1 MRPDRVILGEVRS
14 EEAFDMLQA
23 MNTGHE
29 GSMATIHS
37 NNPREAISRL
47 EQMVAMGGMNISYD
61 AMRAQIA
68 SAIGLV
74 IQVMRLADGKRKIT
88 HVTEIT
94 GMEGSVVQMQDI
106 FTFNRTHTDADGAV
120 HGEFRATGLRP
131 RCLDEMQRR
140 GIVYDP
146 ANFDPLQSPDERM
159 TFDANIALLILIFAA
174 VFTAGQAAFGL
185 FNVATQKRK
194 VNQRLKVAEKV
205 DGVSAMVF
213 ELRKQ
218 RGLNADGRRG
228 GAIRWISDLIVTSGV
243 PYDPKRWA
251 LFIVGAAAAAG
262 LAVAFLS
269 KNPMLFIPAALVV
282 GLGGPFAYL
291 KIMAGRRNTA
301 IGVQLPQALE
311 IIVRSLEAGH
321 PVPTAISLVGREM
334 ADPIGSEFGMAADEI
349 AYGATL
355 EQAVERMSE
364 RCQHP
369 DIDLFAATVRLQERS
384 GGNLTGLL
392 KLNAS
397 TVRERLKMRLK
408 IKAASSEGRTSAMIL
423 TAAPFVTLAFIMI
436 SSPHFYG
443 DVIHLRFVQ
452 IGLAGCGVWMF
463 IGNMIMRKMI
473 NMKL

>member
-1 MRPDRVILGEVRS
+1 MS
-14 EEAFDMLQA
+14 
-23 MNTGHE
+23 
-29 GSMATIHS
+29 
-37 NNPREAISRL
+37 
-47 EQMVAMGGMNISYD
+47 
-61 AMRAQIA
+61 
-68 SAIGLV
+68 
-74 IQVMRLADGKRKIT
+74 
-88 HVTEIT
+88 
-94 GMEGSVVQMQDI
+94 
-106 FTFNRTHTDADGAV
+106 
-120 HGEFRATGLRP
+120 
-131 RCLDEMQRR
+131 
-140 GIVYDP
+140 
-146 ANFDPLQSPDERM
+146 FDP
-159 TFDANIALLILIFAA
+159 NIVFLILIFAA

-185 FNVATQKRK
+185 FSVATTKRK
-194 VNQRLKVAEKV
+194 VNQRLKVAERV
-205 DGVSAMVF
+205 DGVSAMVT

-218 RGLNADGRRG
+218 RGLNADGRRS
-228 GAIRWISDLIVTSGV
+228 GAILWLSNLIVTSGV
-243 PYDPKRWA
+243 PYDRKRWIA
-251 LFIVGAAAAAG
+251 YTVAAACVGGVA
-262 LAVAFLS
+262 LAFLT
-269 KNPMLFIPAALVV
+269 KTPMLFLVGAPVV
-282 GLGGPFAYL
+282 GLGGPLAYL
-291 KIMAGRRNTA
+291 KIMAGKRNNA

-355 EQAVERMSE
+355 EQAVERMSD

-408 IKAASSEGRTSAMIL
+408 IKAASSEGRASAMIL
-423 TAAPFVTLAFIMI
+423 TAAPFAAVGFIMI

-452 IGLAGCGVWMF
+452 YGLAGAGVWMF
-463 IGNMIMRKMI
+463 IGNMVMRNMI